1 MKLEEL
7 MSDDIIGVSQLYI
20 VLVRGFIFL
29 SSDSCIG
36 IKLINVSYS
45 VRNKVALAKWKLQKE
60 EFEMQAS
67 CRSVF
72 IECRSA

>member
-1 MKLEEL
+1 MRDGVMKLEEL

-20 VLVRGFIFL
+20 VLVRVVIFL

-45 VRNKVALAKWKLQKE
+45 VRSKVALAKWKL
-60 EFEMQAS
+60 
-67 CRSVF
+67 
-72 IECRSA
+72 